1 MIKIELFEN
10 FRKKFKTLARKNKNI
25 INNLKE
31 LEQTLKQNPK
41 SGVSLGF
48 GLYKIKMA
56 NSSKKIGKRGG
67 FRVIS
72 YFVDEND
79 ILYLVE
85 IYEKNSIENIALSK
99 LKKIIQNEME

>member
-1 MIKIELFEN
+1 MGKI
-10 FRKKFKTLARKNKNI
+10 
-25 INNLKE
+25 
-31 LEQTLKQNPK
+31 
-41 SGVSLGF
+41 
-48 GLYKIKMA
+48 
-56 NSSKKIGKRGG
+56 GG

-85 IYEKNSIENIALSK
+85 IYEKTSIENIALSK

>member
-1 MIKIELFEN
+1 MGFE
-10 FRKKFKTLARKNKNI
+10 
-25 INNLKE
+25 
-31 LEQTLKQNPK
+31 
-41 SGVSLGF
+41 
-48 GLYKIKMA
+48 LYKIKMA

-99 LKKIIQNEME
+99 LKKIIQNEMELT